1 MGVAIDLSRRS
12 AVVTGAGKGIG
23 REICI
28 ELASAGADVFGV
40 SRTRDDLESLGSEIV
55 QSGVRYAYSC
65 GDLAEDLSAHQVAT
79 EAQRALGDID
89 ILVNN
94 AGISANAPATK
105 VTEEQWATT
114 MDVNAKAAFFMAQAL
129 GRGMLSR
136 GHGRIINVSS
146 QAGLVALS
154 DHVAYGASK
163 AALDMITRVLALEWG
178 SLGITVNSVAPT
190 VILTPLGERVWG
202 DPEKAQPMLDQI
214 PMGRFGRPPEVA
226 AVVTFLA
233 CDLASLING
242 AVIPVDGGY
251 TAH

>member
-1 MGVAIDLSRRS
+1 MGVAIDLSGRS

-94 AGISANAPATK
+94 AGISANAPATE

-190 VILTPLGERVWG
+190 VILTPMGERVWG

-226 AVVTFLA
+226 AAVTFLA